1 MFRENT
7 NNEPVIINIP
17 RNDNDIET
25 QTDDP
30 NLKRDIYD
38 NIIYDYI
45 KKEVSELL
53 IWEKR
58 WKTISLLFTILK
70 YICLVSVPILS
81 LSSPYFIYQTDLLAY
96 LSGALS
102 SMGLGFE
109 RLAKLADTIS
119 TKKQDKANIFL
130 NKLHINFKL
139 VDSELKTA
147 GSSVYDLTSPKSK
160 NLQK

>member
-1 MFRENT
+1 MSSEEFHH
-7 NNEPVIINIP
+7 EPIIINIP

-25 QTDDP
+25 QTTDP
-30 NLKRDIYD
+30 DLKKDIYD
-38 NIIYDYI
+38 NVIYNYI
-45 KKEVSELL
+45 KTEITELL

-58 WKTISLLFTILK
+58 WKIISLCFTILK

-81 LSSPYFIYQTDLLAY
+81 LSSPYFVSYTDLLAY

-109 RLAKLADTIS
+109 RLAKLGDNIS
-119 TKKQDKANIFL
+119 NSKRDKANVFL

-139 VDSELKTA
+139 NDVEIKTA
-147 GSSVYDLTSPKSK
+147 NDSICETNILSPKRK
-160 NLQK
+160 K